1 MSSKTAVVNIEVF
14 RNLIRLQQGK
24 MKTKRLLDLQALN
37 QLVTPHQG
45 RGQEFSN
52 RGTNFLNYVQ

>member
-1 MSSKTAVVNIEVF
+1 
-14 RNLIRLQQGK
+14 

-37 QLVTPHQG
+37 QLVTPHHT
-45 RGQEFSN
+45 RGFKEFSK

>member
-1 MSSKTAVVNIEVF
+1 
-14 RNLIRLQQGK
+14 
-24 MKTKRLLDLQALN
+24 MKTKRLLDFQALN

-45 RGQEFSN
+45 GKEFSK